1 MDPTFFGVFV
11 CGPVQSLYR
20 KCILSEFFSLS
31 SQFELN
37 IRCSKDRKRK
47 LTTV

>member
-20 KCILSEFFSLS
+20 KFILSEFSSLS
-31 SQFELN
+31 SQSELN
-37 IRCSKDRKRK
+37 TRCSKDRKGK